1 MAVQWRMSRWRGLG
15 KVTRAQHWFWGH
27 CGGDLEDGVN
37 VVMVV
42 KMVILGVVVM
52 VVIVVV
58 IKAGHCSCG
67 RCGDGGGL
75 GIGHGGQGG
84 GRGHAVT
91 SQYQTHYCSRN
102 QRQNDD
108 CPNVVRICHTIPIF
122 YSFGT
127 HKTAQALIVMYKIC
141 TVVLSTIMFYFQSSK

>member
-1 MAVQWRMSRWRGLG
+1 MAVQWRISRWRGQV

-84 GRGHAVT
+84 GRGHRSPLSIKLTIVPEISGKMMIVPMWCAFATLYPYFILLAHIKNSASSDSGV
-91 SQYQTHYCSRN
+91 
-102 QRQNDD
+102 QNLH
-108 CPNVVRICHTIPIF
+108 CCF
-122 YSFGT
+122 E
-127 HKTAQALIVMYKIC
+127 
-141 TVVLSTIMFYFQSSK
+141 YFQSSK